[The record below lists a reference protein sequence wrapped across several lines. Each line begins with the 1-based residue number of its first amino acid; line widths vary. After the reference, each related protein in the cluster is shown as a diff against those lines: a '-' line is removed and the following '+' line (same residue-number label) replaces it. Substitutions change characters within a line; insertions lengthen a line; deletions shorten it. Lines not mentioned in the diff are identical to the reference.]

1 MKQTVVSKQTLPRL
15 TQYLSYLKTLQS
27 ERSNISATCIAAALN
42 LNQVQ
47 VRKDLASVSSGGR
60 PKVGYEVEHLIRDL
74 EQFLGYR
81 DVHSAIIAGAGRLG
95 KALLGYEGF
104 SQYGLEIL
112 AAFDKNPMV
121 LEETVC
127 GKQIFPMEKMADLC
141 SRMQV
146 NIGIIAV
153 PTTAAQEVCDHMVA
167 SGILAIWNF
176 APTHLNAPSGILIQ
190 NENMAASLSVLS
202 QHLTRKLNEAP
213 TIEEF

>member
-1 MKQTVVSKQTLPRL
+1 MKQAVVSKQTLPRL
-15 TQYLSYLKTLQS
+15 TQYLSYLKEL
-27 ERSNISATCIAAALN
+27 EGKREYISATCIAAALK

-81 DVHSAIIAGAGRLG
+81 DAHSAVIAGAGRLG

-104 SQYGLEIL
+104 SQYGFEIL
-112 AAFDKNPMV
+112 AAFDKDAAV

-127 GKQIFPMEKMADLC
+127 GKRIFPIEKMADLC
-141 SRMQV
+141 TRMQV

-153 PTTAAQEVCDHMVA
+153 PASAAQEVCDRMVE

-176 APTHLNAPSGILIQ
+176 APTHLNAPSHILIQ
-190 NENMAASLSVLS
+190 NENMAAALSVLS
-202 QHLTRKLNEAP
+202 QHLTRKLNQAS
-213 TIEEF
+213 TIEDF